1 MANGLAFTSV
11 YLRIT
16 DTLALYRLRSVTLA
30 IRGVRRWFRQAA
42 FARTLA
48 LLALILGTAFVIE
61 RLTSGNWGWPSW
73 TAFGLTL
80 VVLLAAGLVGA
91 ATIAQRRIV
100 IESFADQ
107 VHPADK
113 ADPAA
118 AGLPALVRQELNR
131 LRQLYDPPS
140 RRVGVEVQ
148 GLGVDTVGSQSSIL
162 LDVSGGDV
170 SDTLRTAVTA
180 DSKVTVGFL
189 SVPVAPALALLER
202 VLQGPRLAGSL
213 HRDGTALVLTAELRR
228 RGDQRTWLLREQA
241 PVPGQA
247 MDAAAESHAIGELA
261 RRLAG
266 LVTAAR
272 AARADARAEGDRAL
286 PRRPAALR
294 RRPAP
299 PARRPRRPAS
309 GPGALPRRRSQRPD
323 VRLGQLQPR
332 PRVPPARPRYPG
344 PTATSPAPSSAST
357 GPSRPIRCDGSS
369 ATPRCVVAR
378 DQLDA
383 REGTQHGEAAYKLAR
398 NALAKAKSAYQ
409 LGLLDGSGRG
419 SATPEILRMRR
430 KAASLGPAGA
440 ARHRPS
446 RRRRRRCLR
455 HCRQHPPQPRRR
467 LRLPGARHDP
477 QGEARMDEVVP
488 AGAALAGRLRP
499 DDPNLPF
506 ELAKVEDALG
516 SPTDMLEAARQT
528 TALDQDHLRAWLY
541 TAMAASRMGD
551 AVELRPQPP
560 AILWS
565 PCRALA
571 AGPNGVPPLREL
583 TDSWRAQWWP
593 SLPPPNIP
601 LLYIEEVMAR
611 WA

>member
-148 GLGVDTVGSQSSIL
+148 SLGVDTVGSQSSIL

-266 LVTAAR
+266 LVTAHVLHGPTLGPKAIEHFH
-272 AARADARAEGDRAL
+272 AGLQHYADAQRQ
-286 PRRPAALR
+286 
-294 RRPAP
+294 
-299 PARRPRRPAS
+299 PARRPAHLRQAQERFLDAAAS
-309 GPGALPRRRSQRPD
+309 DPTFGWASFNLGLVYHQLALDTQDDSYFSGAEQCFDRAIQTDPLRWEFRH
-323 VRLGQLQPR
+323 
-332 PRVPPARPRYPG
+332 A
-344 PTATSPAPSSAST
+344 
-357 GPSRPIRCDGSS
+357 
-369 ATPRCVVAR
+369 RCVVAR

-409 LGLLDGSGRG
+409 LGLLYGSGRG

-430 KAASLGPAGA
+430 KAACWARRALLATDLRGGDDADACATAASTLLNLGVACAYRAQDTKRKAKRGWT
-440 ARHRPS
+440 RLS
-446 RRRRRRCLR
+446 RR
-455 HCRQHPPQPRRR
+455 
-467 LRLPGARHDP
+467 
-477 QGEARMDEVVP
+477 
-488 AGAALAGRLRP
+488 ALCWAGRLRP

-516 SPTDMLEAARQT
+516 SATDMLEAAPPRPLLST
-528 TALDQDHLRAWLY
+528 RITCGRGSTRPWPPAAWV
-541 TAMAASRMGD
+541 TPWNWAAASKPSCGRRAG
-551 AVELRPQPP
+551 PWPP
-560 AILWS
+560 ARTVCHRCGS
-565 PCRALA
+565 
-571 AGPNGVPPLREL
+571 
-583 TDSWRAQWWP
+583 
-593 SLPPPNIP
+593 
-601 LLYIEEVMAR
+601 
-611 WA
+611 